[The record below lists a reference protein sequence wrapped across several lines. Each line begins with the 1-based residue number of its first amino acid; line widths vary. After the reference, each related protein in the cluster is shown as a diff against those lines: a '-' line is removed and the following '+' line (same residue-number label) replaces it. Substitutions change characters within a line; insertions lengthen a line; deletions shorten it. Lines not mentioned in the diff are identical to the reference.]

1 VIGFFAA
8 RGLRKM
14 GRTPTRIIP
23 EPGGSTG
30 KPAGETPAPPPQ
42 PMPVSARVQA
52 TASQPPAPSPL
63 ALAAKLEDFYDS
75 TSHPEDLLRN
85 ADFEAGVAR
94 LVDPSVPLEQ
104 VVNFCVGA
112 NPQLAAFGA
121 EALARRHD
129 SAPAIERAV
138 NH

>member
-52 TASQPPAPSPL
+52 PASQPPAPSPL
-63 ALAAKLEDFYDS
+63 ALAAKLEDFYVS
-75 TSHPEDLLRN
+75 TSHPEDLLRH
-85 ADFEAGVAR
+85 ADFEAGGAR
-94 LVDPSVPLEQ
+94 
-104 VVNFCVGA
+104 
-112 NPQLAAFGA
+112 AAGPDRPRVQHS
-121 EALARRHD
+121 E
-129 SAPAIERAV
+129 
-138 NH
+138 